1 MNLKVTLSEKRKVV
15 IESLEFSSDDGSVV
29 LGLWWVD
36 THFTPGKV
44 EGKDVTIYNDERC
57 ERVGLHEVKGLF
69 LTSLQACD
77 ISTKE
82 AIDWLDIESIQI
94 SDGDEV
100 YDVPSCFLRRF
111 KRHNLYTDCLH
122 LSLTEEQYQTI
133 AQYVRLH
140 DKTDNLDGALSNCL
154 DSDSGYD
161 NIYSYLKKELASD
174 PQKMTDAFNVGDY
187 TGEEEAA
194 AVNHIISTYGGMAV
208 YTLISNA
215 GTPDECF
222 SDVILMRRQADI
234 LSENIRERNNG
245 GTFPFAEGEISLT
258 DKDGDTVDLF
268 YVDEIRLKTVLDEF

>member
-122 LSLTEEQYQTI
+122 LSLTEEQYQT
-133 AQYVRLH
+133 
-140 DKTDNLDGALSNCL
+140 CL
-154 DSDSGYD
+154 
-161 NIYSYLKKELASD
+161 L
-174 PQKMTDAFNVGDY
+174 
-187 TGEEEAA
+187 
-194 AVNHIISTYGGMAV
+194 
-208 YTLISNA
+208 YTL
-215 GTPDECF
+215 TLPT
-222 SDVILMRRQADI
+222 IL
-234 LSENIRERNNG
+234 L
-245 GTFPFAEGEISLT
+245 
-258 DKDGDTVDLF
+258 V
-268 YVDEIRLKTVLDEF
+268 